1 MSSPSSSHSSLVSLK
16 HITPDAEF
24 LITNLA
30 RVSNPANE
38 NNTDTSARLI
48 RYLINH
54 QHWSPFEMVSM
65 CVEINTQ
72 RDIASQILR
81 HRSFTFQEFSQRY
94 ANATDLGYTLPRLRA
109 QDPNNRQSSL
119 DVEYPQE
126 VYDAIK
132 IYLDAGQD
140 CYSYLLNLGVA
151 KECARRVLPL
161 CQNTRMY
168 MTGSIRSWLH
178 YCDVRCGPETQ
189 LEHRLI
195 AEGVKEII
203 KEMLP
208 NVYEAMWPTWVAP
221 PVHFNIEP
229 VDLVGSSEASMGAL
243 VDG

>member
-1 MSSPSSSHSSLVSLK
+1 MSSPSSSSTILK

-24 LITNLA
+24 LITNMA
-30 RVSNPANE
+30 RVSNPANQD
-38 NNTDTSARLI
+38 NTDTSANLI
-48 RYLINH
+48 RYLIKH
-54 QHWSPFEMVSM
+54 KHWSPFEMVSM

-72 RDIASQILR
+72 RDIAAQILR

-94 ANATDLGYTLPRLRA
+94 ANASELGYTLPQLRG

-119 DVEYPQE
+119 LVEYPQDL
-126 VYDAIK
+126 YDRVEA
-132 IYLDAGQD
+132 YLNYGQRF
-140 CYSYLLNLGVA
+140 YGELLQLGVA
-151 KECARRVLPL
+151 KECARRLLPM

-195 AEGVKEII
+195 AEQVKVII

-221 PVHFNIEP
+221 PVHFNIAP
-229 VDLVGSSEASMGAL
+229 PLTFWGRVKEAWRSFI
-243 VDG
+243 DG

>member
-1 MSSPSSSHSSLVSLK
+1 MSSQVSLK

-24 LITNLA
+24 LITNMA

-38 NNTDTSARLI
+38 SNTDTSAKLI
-48 RYLINH
+48 RYLIKH
-54 QHWSPFEMVSM
+54 KHWSPFEMVSM
-65 CVEINTQ
+65 CVEISTQ

-94 ANATDLGYTLPRLRA
+94 ANASELGYTLPQLRA

-119 DVEYPQE
+119 LVEFSQDL
-126 VYDAIK
+126 YDELAD
-132 IYLDAGQD
+132 YLELGQD
-140 CYSYLLNLGVA
+140 LYKDLLHAGVA
-151 KECARRVLPL
+151 KECARRVLPM

-189 LEHRLI
+189 LEHREI
-195 AEGVKEII
+195 AEQVKMII

-221 PVHFNIEP
+221 PVHFTIAP
-229 VDLVGSSEASMGAL
+229 PLTVWGRVKEALG
-243 VDG
+243 VFFDG

>member
-1 MSSPSSSHSSLVSLK
+1 MSSQVSLK

-24 LITNLA
+24 LITNMA

-38 NNTDTSARLI
+38 NNTDTSAKLI
-48 RYLINH
+48 RYLIKH
-54 QHWSPFEMVSM
+54 KHWSPFEMVSM
-65 CVEINTQ
+65 CVEISTQ

-94 ANATDLGYTLPRLRA
+94 ANASELGYTLPQLRA

-119 DVEYPQE
+119 LVEFSQDL
-126 VYDAIK
+126 YDELAD
-132 IYLDAGQD
+132 YLELGQD
-140 CYSYLLNLGVA
+140 LYKDLLHAGVA
-151 KECARRVLPL
+151 KECARRVLPM

-189 LEHRLI
+189 LEHREI
-195 AEGVKEII
+195 AEQVKMII

-208 NVYEAMWPTWVAP
+208 NVYEAMFPTQVHFTIAP
-221 PVHFNIEP
+221 PLTVWGR
-229 VDLVGSSEASMGAL
+229 VKEALG
-243 VDG
+243 VFFDG

>member
-1 MSSPSSSHSSLVSLK
+1 MSSQVSLK

-24 LITNLA
+24 LITNMA

-38 NNTDTSARLI
+38 NNTDTSAKLI
-48 RYLINH
+48 RYLIKH
-54 QHWSPFEMVSM
+54 KHWSPFEMVSM
-65 CVEINTQ
+65 CVEISTQ

-94 ANATDLGYTLPRLRA
+94 ANATELGYTLPQLRA

-119 DVEYPQE
+119 LVEFSQDL
-126 VYDAIK
+126 YDELAD
-132 IYLDAGQD
+132 YLELGQD
-140 CYSYLLNLGVA
+140 LYKDLLHAGVA
-151 KECARRVLPL
+151 KECARRVLPM

-189 LEHRLI
+189 LEHREI
-195 AEGVKEII
+195 AEQVKMII

-221 PVHFNIEP
+221 PVHFTIAP
-229 VDLVGSSEASMGAL
+229 PLTVWGRVKEALG
-243 VDG
+243 VFFDG